1 MPGIYPFAQL
11 QQKLHP
17 VLRAFGVKNAIL
29 FGSYGKGIATE
40 RSDID
45 LVVDSG
51 LRGLDFIELLD
62 AICKT
67 TGKAVD
73 LLDVAH
79 IKSGS
84 PVALE
89 IQETGV
95 PFYAR

>member
-1 MPGIYPFAQL
+1 M
-11 QQKLHP
+11 LHP
-17 VLRAFGVKNAIL
+17 ILHAFGVKSAVL

-62 AICKT
+62 AVCKA

-73 LLDVAH
+73 LIEVTH
-79 IKSGS
+79 IESGS
-84 PVALE
+84 LMAAE
-89 IQETGV
+89 IKETGIL
-95 PFYAR
+95 FYTQPM